1 MPQTFTALLC
11 IMLSFSVGGSI
22 MVAVD
27 KYNAIHKLYRISET
41 TLLFFAACGGALLMF
56 FTMKLCHHKTRKP
69 KFMLT
74 LPLLA
79 AAHIVLLF
87 LAY

>member
-1 MPQTFTALLC
+1 
-11 IMLSFSVGGSI
+11 

-27 KYNAIHKLYRISET
+27 KYNAIHKLYRISEA

-79 AAHIVLLF
+79 AAHIVFALSCLLI
-87 LAY
+87 LKAKQKPMC